1 MLSHQVYLQG
11 LGMGA
16 SLIMPIGAQ
25 NAHVIRTGV
34 SGRHVG
40 LTVAACIL
48 IDATLIGLGMA
59 GLGRLVESSAWLL
72 AAAHYGG
79 AAFLLWYGLRCW
91 TSAARGGAGA
101 PAGGEAQPGSARRAL
116 LTVLAMS
123 LLNPHVY
130 LDTVVLL
137 GAVGG
142 SLAAGHRGRRD
153 DGFAAVVFGPWTGRA
168 ALRLYSGTARGVAGD
183 RSIHGDHD
191 AGAGGPVAARG
202 VRSKSQ
208 AASGFSG
215 TLFASAL
222 PPSTDIWTGSATP
235 FFTAVSSARIDTAIS

>member
-1 MLSHQVYLQG
+1 MFSQQVFLQG

-48 IDATLIGLGMA
+48 VDVTLIGLGMA
-59 GLGRLVESSAWLL
+59 GLGQLVESSEWLL
-72 AAAHYGG
+72 AAARHGG
-79 AAFLLWYGLRCW
+79 ALFLLWYGLRCW
-91 TSAARGGAGA
+91 TSAWRGAGA
-101 PAGGEAQPGSARRAL
+101 GPADEGQQAPTARRAL
-116 LTVLAMS
+116 VTVMAMS

-142 SLAAGHRGRRD
+142 SLAAGHRGA
-153 DGFAAVVFGPWTGRA
+153 FAAGAMTASLLWFSLLGLGARRCAFVLGRPAVWRAIEAFTGTTMLVLA
-168 ALRLYSGTARGVAGD
+168 VLLLREA
-183 RSIHGDHD
+183 
-191 AGAGGPVAARG
+191 
-202 VRSKSQ
+202 
-208 AASGFSG
+208 
-215 TLFASAL
+215 
-222 PPSTDIWTGSATP
+222 
-235 FFTAVSSARIDTAIS
+235 